1 MVPAATRFPRT
12 KTAIVL
18 TAAGGVVV
26 AAALLSA
33 RRAPPPQAADAA
45 AGGMSLSARSTSR
58 AVLRGTSETDL
69 SITVRAPELDARE
82 RPPVTMA
89 VVLDRSG
96 SMSGEP
102 LEHAKAAA
110 ERLIDSLAA
119 DDRFAVVAYSTR
131 ASLLAPMDAATPDA
145 KARAKAMIERLDAD
159 GGTNISEGLSFGAD
173 ALAKAVDRDDVHR
186 VVLISDGQAN
196 EGVYDRAGLDAIAA
210 DIAAHGA
217 SITAV
222 GVGLDF
228 DERTMVDL
236 ATVGRGNYY
245 FAERVA
251 DLGQIFD
258 RELGSLGQTVASDA
272 TLTIDPAPGV
282 DILEAYGYR
291 TDRVGT
297 GTGVVVPIAD
307 LRAGETRKVVI
318 RVRVTASEAGTIE
331 LAKVGMQ
338 FRPRDAH
345 QMMSLST
352 TAVAEVTTERR
363 VVEQGLDREVV
374 RQVEVARTARALE
387 QATAA
392 YEDGKDDEA
401 RAILQQRAAEGQAQ
415 SDAIGD
421 PALGQ
426 QIQDITAHTSTGFAA
441 APAARGDDGRRAVK
455 ATRQQ
460 VYELMQ

>member
-33 RRAPPPQAADAA
+33 RRAPPPTAAAS
-45 AGGMSLSARSTSR
+45 AGGMSLTARTTSR
-58 AVLRGTSETDL
+58 AVLRGTTETDL
-69 SITVRAPELDARE
+69 SITVRAPELAAAA

-119 DDRFAVVAYSTR
+119 DDRFAVVAYSTG
-131 ASLLAPMDAATPDA
+131 ASLLAPMDLATPDA
-145 KARAKAMIERLDAD
+145 KARAKAMIARLDAD
-159 GGTNISEGLSFGAD
+159 GGTNISAGLTFGAD
-173 ALAKAVDRDDVHR
+173 ALAQASGRDDVHR

-210 DIAAHGA
+210 DIAQHGA

-272 TLTIDPAPGV
+272 TLTIEPAPGV

-307 LRAGETRKVVI
+307 LRSGETRKVVV
-318 RVRVTASEAGTIE
+318 RVRVTTTEAGSIE

-345 QMMSLST
+345 QLMSLSA
-352 TAVAEVTTERR
+352 TAVAEVTGERA
-363 VVEQGLDREVV
+363 VVEANLDHEVV
-374 RQVEVARTARALE
+374 RQVEVARTAQALE
-387 QATAA
+387 AATAA
-392 YEDGKDDEA
+392 YEQGQDDLAQQILA
-401 RAILQQRAAEGQAQ
+401 RRAAEGEAQ
-415 SDAIGD
+415 LNAIGD
-421 PALGQ
+421 TELNHKLQ
-426 QIQDITAHTSTGFAA
+426 QVTKGASSGFAA
-441 APAARGDDGRRAVK
+441 APAARGDDGRRNVK
-455 ATRQQ
+455 ANRAE
-460 VYELMQ
+460 VYDLMK